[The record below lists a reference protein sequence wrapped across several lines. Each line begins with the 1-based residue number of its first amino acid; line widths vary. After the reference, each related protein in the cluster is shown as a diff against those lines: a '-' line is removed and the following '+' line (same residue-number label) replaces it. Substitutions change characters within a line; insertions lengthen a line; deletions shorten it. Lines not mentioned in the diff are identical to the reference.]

1 MRMIKFQLD
10 VPFTAE
16 EVARAVVRLKGRKAL
31 GVSFIR
37 PLSSLWSARKYEWI
51 VRHRL
56 VRLVMKLVVEQRMRP
71 RGSNKERLTNANRIA
86 TISFVPTSVRLLLPK
101 NSLFNTKSLRMHQK
115 HI

>member
-1 MRMIKFQLD
+1 MRMIKFLLD

-56 VRLVMKLVVEQRMRP
+56 VRLVMKLVVAQFCR
-71 RGSNKERLTNANRIA
+71 ERTMKLSMKAQSVSGHKTQCSFTPLPARYEPVA
-86 TISFVPTSVRLLLPK
+86 T
-101 NSLFNTKSLRMHQK
+101 
-115 HI
+115 